1 MENNENYNKK
11 RKWILNNFRC
21 EGLEPHN
28 RSLEL
33 IFDVLNGVGGTIS
46 DVGGGDLRY
55 DTDNFAIRVTGSSGT
70 LYRITVNYRSTAARL
85 MAKRF
90 NEIDFDSDNEMRE
103 HLVIG
108 TLMHAFST
116 MMDFTVQWYD
126 FRDGDWERICIHESR
141 EKTQNCWPGDLVVAT
156 ILLLADDLRGALEP
170 QMTTLRHELRN
181 AYPVAWSARQT
192 PPNVTFA
199 DVAKYSGYLKEMLGA
214 NNDTE
219 ELQEIRARAEKDL
232 FDGGSVMGKPEQIEE
247 EPNIA
252 GFLWDTSEKNDFVN
266 RGNIQ

>member
-1 MENNENYNKK
+1 MENNENNNEKK
-11 RKWILNNFRC
+11 EWILNNFRC

-33 IFDVLNGVGGTIS
+33 ISAVLNCVGGTIS
-46 DVGGGDLRY
+46 DVGDKDRSY
-55 DTDNFAIRVTGSSGT
+55 DADNFAIRVTGSSGT
-70 LYRITVNYRSTAARL
+70 RYRITVNYRSAAANL

-90 NEIDFDSDNEMRE
+90 NEIDFDGDNGMQE

-126 FRDGDWERICIHESR
+126 FRDGDWESICIHESR
-141 EKTQNCWPGDLVVAT
+141 EKTQNCWPGDHVVAT
-156 ILLLADDLRGALEP
+156 ILLLADDLRGAFEP
-170 QMTTLRHELRN
+170 QMTTLRRELRE
-181 AYPVAWSARQT
+181 AYPVAWTARQT

-199 DVAKYSGYLKEMLGA
+199 DVAKYCGYLEEMLDA

-232 FDGGSVMGKPEQIEE
+232 FGDGRVMGKSEQIGEK
-247 EPNIA
+247 PNRA
-252 GFLWDTSEKNDFVN
+252 GFLWDTSEKNDLVN
-266 RGNIQ
+266 RGTIQ